1 MIIKTYAWPNQ
12 KWQALGSKGYC
23 HQKKWQ
29 IVVKLFTCCCT
40 SSGDPVPWES
50 NSNSEGYT
58 TNWTIEAGLLS
69 SWETEERTREWK
81 SGPSN
86 KQKHQDETFTIYNSP
101 PPLQPPRGQQ
111 GRQLTQSSTYT
122 PSATTCTHETSN
134 TVHQKR
140 RRFDSKLV
148 AAIQLVQLI
157 LQGKVDCILKKREV
171 KLEYIFCVISC
182 VFSYS
187 AGLTMSHGGGKGGDP
202 PSWTWRHLLVTSSRE
217 QTVPGVATWHICQRA
232 MVLFSSHTCSL

>member
-1 MIIKTYAWPNQ
+1 MRDRGK
-12 KWQALGSKGYC
+12 
-23 HQKKWQ
+23 
-29 IVVKLFTCCCT
+29 
-40 SSGDPVPWES
+40 
-50 NSNSEGYT
+50 
-58 TNWTIEAGLLS
+58 
-69 SWETEERTREWK
+69 
-81 SGPSN
+81 N
-86 KQKHQDETFTIYNSP
+86 KRMKIWSQQQQKHQDETFTIYNSP

-187 AGLTMSHGGGKGGDP
+187 AGLQCHMEGERGEIP
-202 PSWTWRHLLVTSSRE
+202 PVGPDVTC
-217 QTVPGVATWHICQRA
+217 W
-232 MVLFSSHTCSL
+232 